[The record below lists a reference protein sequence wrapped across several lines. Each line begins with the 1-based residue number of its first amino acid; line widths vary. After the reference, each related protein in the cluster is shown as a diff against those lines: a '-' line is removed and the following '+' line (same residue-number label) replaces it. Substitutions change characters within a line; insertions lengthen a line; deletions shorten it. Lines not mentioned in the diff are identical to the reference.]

1 MSLRKLAAVAILGLA
16 ACTAAACDSQN
27 SPAPGAGSPNQTPAP
42 AAGNTSPGAT
52 AAAGGHGATDSQ
64 CATASSSVVGKALN
78 LPVGKVMTSVEGPV
92 TVCAYSG
99 KYEVI
104 VRYQVG
110 ESASQF
116 AHDRSSIA
124 HLHQSVSGVS
134 GVGNEAY
141 FARYVAAGPASN
153 TLAARK
159 GAVAVF
165 ITSPAQLSSERTL
178 MAQLLAKV

>member
-1 MSLRKLAAVAILGLA
+1 MSLRKLAAAAILGLA

-27 SPAPGAGSPNQTPAP
+27 SPAPGAGSPGQTPVP
-42 AAGNTSPGAT
+42 AAASPGAT
-52 AAAGGHGATDSQ
+52 AGAGGHGATDSQ
-64 CATASSSVVGKALN
+64 CAAASSAVVGKALN
-78 LPVGKVMTSVEGPV
+78 LPVGKVVTSVEGPV

-116 AHDRSSIA
+116 ARDRSSIA
-124 HLHQSVSGVS
+124 HLHQSVSGVG

-165 ITSPAQLSSERTL
+165 ITSPAQLSAERTL
-178 MAQLLAKV
+178 MTDLLAKI

>member
-1 MSLRKLAAVAILGLA
+1 MSLRTAAAAAILGLA
-16 ACTAAACDSQN
+16 ACVAAACDSQT
-27 SPAPGAGSPNQTPAP
+27 SSAPGAGPGQNPAP
-42 AAGNTSPGAT
+42 AAGASPAGST
-52 AAAGGHGATDSQ
+52 AGAAGHASAAQ
-64 CATASSSVVGKALN
+64 CASASAAVVSRTLKLS
-78 LPVGKVMTSVEGPV
+78 VGKVVTSVEGPV
-92 TVCAYSG
+92 TVCAFTG

-116 AHDRSSIA
+116 AHDRNSIA
-124 HLHQSVSGVS
+124 HLHQQVASVS

-141 FARYVAAGPASN
+141 FARYVTSGPTSN

-165 ITSPAQLSSERTL
+165 ITSPAQLSAERSL
-178 MAQLLAKV
+178 MSVLLARV